1 MKRIFCILT
10 FIAVCFQIYSQDQ
23 VPKSLKIG
31 LYTNI
36 GINQPVRFSANSS
49 EYEFRGRGSYS
60 AGVKI
65 SKFISENTLVEIASY
80 YTDHKVAFKY
90 INDIVLN
97 KRWPTETFETFN
109 IQVLLKNYF
118 RRNYY
123 LDFGSVIDF
132 PIAGRL
138 KSRTDTQSGFGI
150 CIGTGRNIT
159 LSNYSIE
166 IAPNL
171 EIHSLIPCN
180 SIENQ
185 QRLFVFGIKIE
196 FDNNCR

>member
-1 MKRIFCILT
+1 MRRIFCILP

-23 VPKSLKIG
+23 AQKSLKIG

-36 GINQPVRFSANSS
+36 GINQPIRFSENSS

-65 SKFISENTLVEIASY
+65 SKFISEKTLVEIASY
-80 YTDHKVAFKY
+80 YTDHKVAFEY
-90 INDIVLN
+90 VNDIVLD
-97 KRWPTETFETFN
+97 KRWPTETFETFD

-118 RRNYY
+118 KRNYY
-123 LDFGSVIDF
+123 LDFGSIIDF

-150 CIGTGRNIT
+150 SIGIGRNVV
-159 LSNYSIE
+159 LSNYTIE
-166 IAPNL
+166 ITPNL
-171 EIHSLIPCN
+171 EIHSLIPFN
-180 SIENQ
+180 SIANQ
-185 QRLFVFGIKIE
+185 QRLFVLGFKIE
-196 FDNNCR
+196 LNNNCP